1 VSSNGTKIARFG
13 PGDFFGEV
21 AVLDGGART
30 ATVVADSDMTVLVL
44 SPSEF
49 DALLDL
55 SPQVARRVVAA
66 MASRLRRATV
76 LAAV

>member
-1 VSSNGTKIARFG
+1 
-13 PGDFFGEV
+13 
-21 AVLDGGART
+21 
-30 ATVVADSDMTVLVL
+30 MTVLVL

-66 MASRLRRATV
+66 MASRLRRANA
-76 LAAV
+76 LAGV